1 MKRSIPLFSLAA
13 LIATTGVS
21 ADGEPAFVQELSMP
35 VDNVEASLPLENL
48 VAAVETAS
56 EPVSSM
62 PLSAET
68 QEVVKAPVSVAT
80 EIDIMKI
87 SEAFGHILGK
97 NLETIGVKFDVA
109 HVIKGLQDCF
119 SGKESPMTELECIQA
134 ITIAQEAVFKLQC
147 TENLKAAELFLEENK
162 KAAEVVALEEGKVQ
176 YKITAPGNGADQVEA
191 HCSPLIKYAG
201 KYSDGTV
208 FGASKEE
215 EAISLDEIIPGL
227 RAGLIGMKEGE
238 KRTVYIHP
246 DLAYGTTGLLAPNS
260 LLMFEIEVV
269 KTNAPLVAETKE
281 AQSPQMNLPAE
292 ITDSKVDLR

>member
-1 MKRSIPLFSLAA
+1 MKKSFPLFSLAA
-13 LIATTGVS
+13 LVATTFLT
-21 ADGEPAFVQELSMP
+21 ADGEPAIAQDSALPIE
-35 VDNVEASLPLENL
+35 NVEVIPLDTL
-48 VAAVETAS
+48 VAATELKT
-56 EPVSSM
+56 EQVSS
-62 PLSAET
+62 AEIASIQT
-68 QEVVKAPVSVAT
+68 PAPVAT
-80 EIDIMKI
+80 EMDIMKI

-134 ITIAQEAVFKLQC
+134 ITVAQEAVFKIQS
-147 TENLKAAELFLEENK
+147 TENLKVAESFLEENK
-162 KAAEVVALEEGKVQ
+162 KSSQVVALEEGKVQ
-176 YKITAPGNGADQVEA
+176 YKIVEEGTGASQVEA

-201 KYSDGTV
+201 KYLDGMV

-260 LLMFEIEVV
+260 LLMFEVEVV

-292 ITDSKVDLR
+292 ITDSKVDVR